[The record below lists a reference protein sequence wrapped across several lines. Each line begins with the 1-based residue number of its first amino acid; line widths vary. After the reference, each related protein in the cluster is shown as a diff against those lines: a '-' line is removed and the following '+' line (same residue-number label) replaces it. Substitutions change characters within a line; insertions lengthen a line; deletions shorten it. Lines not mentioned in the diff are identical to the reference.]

1 MKKCNQ
7 EQQRPKIL
15 VIDDNSLFL
24 ETLLELLDTHGFQ
37 PIGAQQGSSG
47 MQLAEAQMPNVII
60 CDIGLPDFNG
70 YEVLRQ
76 LRQNPAT
83 AKIPLIFIT
92 ANPINHTQSLMQ
104 EMGANGYL
112 SKPFSID
119 QLIETI
125 QTQLSL
131 D

>member
-15 VIDDNSLFL
+15 VIDDNYLFL
-24 ETLLELLDTHGFQ
+24 ETLLELLDTKGFNG
-37 PIGAQQGSSG
+37 IGTQQGFLG
-47 MQLAEAQMPNVII
+47 IQLAQTQMPHVII
-60 CDIGLPDFNG
+60 CDINLPDFNG

-76 LRQNPAT
+76 LRQNPAI

-92 ANPINHTQSLMQ
+92 ANPMNNAQDLIQKT
-104 EMGANGYL
+104 GANGYL

-119 QLIETI
+119 QLIEII
-125 QTQLSL
+125 QAQL
-131 D
+131 

>member
-24 ETLLELLDTHGFQ
+24 ETLLELLDTKGFQ
-37 PIGAQQGSSG
+37 SIGALLGSSG

-60 CDIGLPDFNG
+60 CDINLPDFNG

-76 LRQNPAT
+76 LRKNPAT
-83 AKIPLIFIT
+83 AEIPLIFIT
-92 ANPINHTQSLMQ
+92 ADPINNAQYLIQ

-112 SKPFSID
+112 GKPFSID
-119 QLIETI
+119 QLIEAI
-125 QTQLSL
+125 QTQL
-131 D
+131 